1 MKTSVSPLW
10 AQLRAE
16 LQILARNGEQ
26 LLLTLIIPVMLLVF
40 FGMTDVLP
48 TGFDDHMD
56 FLTPGVIALAI
67 MSSSMVSLG
76 IATGFERSYKVLKR
90 LGVTP
95 LGRPRWL
102 IAKVITIL
110 VVQFIQLG
118 ILIPVALLLDWP
130 MHDIAEEYLYSVHM
144 FQHMSLTYFVPPL
157 LILAIPEWFI
167 RTLVG
172 EGRAY
177 RALRFMCH
185 PVRAALLFNVGLMVS
200 HIPGVVN
207 ASVSNGPLHYTVHIL
222 LVLSSMLMWMPVCG
236 PIREFHLTSMSKMIY
251 LFLNSVVATVP
262 AGWLTFAEGVVYKHY
277 NIPVRVW
284 GISIGDDQQIAGAMM
299 KLGGSAFLWTIIGVM
314 FIKNFVFTFRREN
327 ESAYVREEEELTTAD
342 VERAFSAS
350 PPQPEPN
357 NR

>member
-1 MKTSVSPLW
+1 MIGGIVVDPWRFQLHLEIWLLIVALVTSYIYVVRVLGPRAVPAGHVVVSRR
-10 AQLRAE
+10 QL
-16 LQILARNGEQ
+16 
-26 LLLTLIIPVMLLVF
+26 TCF
-40 FGMTDVLP
+40 
-48 TGFDDHMD
+48 
-56 FLTPGVIALAI
+56 IA
-67 MSSSMVSLG
+67 G
-76 IATGFERSYKVLKR
+76 IAMMWFAS
-90 LGVTP
+90 
-95 LGRPRWL
+95 
-102 IAKVITIL
+102 
-110 VVQFIQLG
+110 
-118 ILIPVALLLDWP
+118 DWP

-144 FQHMSLTYFVPPL
+144 FQHMTLTYFMPPL
-157 LILAIPEWFI
+157 LVLAIPEWFI
-167 RTLVG
+167 RTLIG

-236 PIREFHLTSMSKMIY
+236 PIKEFHITPMSKMIY

-299 KLGGSAFLWTIIGVM
+299 KLGGSAFLWTIIGAM

-327 ESAYVREEEELTTAD
+327 DSAYVRKEEELTTAD